1 MPTSFTCLQII
12 RRVSYH
18 LTALHRVRGSTV
30 QYNMWRDHIHV
41 TCITMSCYGYSIL
54 LLVTIVHLFLC
65 PMCELNF
72 IIGVFVWEKKHRVYG
87 VETSQGFRH
96 PLGWLHY
103 FRIGKWDPV
112 KEPRS
117 GVHDDVSVGTMT
129 SQPSDRRQCC
139 HTSLFSLP
147 LHLWLDS
154 LPSLMH
160 VCSVLDFQ
168 RAERSSKTFRRIK
181 GEEMFSLTQYKN
193 KLATNKCFSLKKK

>member
-139 HTSLFSLP
+139 HTSLHSSLFLSTSGWILSLLWCMCAAYLTSREQKEAVRP
-147 LHLWLDS
+147 L
-154 LPSLMH
+154 
-160 VCSVLDFQ
+160 
-168 RAERSSKTFRRIK
+168 
-181 GEEMFSLTQYKN
+181 EELRVK
-193 KLATNKCFSLKKK
+193 KCFLSLNTKINSPQINVFP